1 MISFLALPVRVQLS
15 SPVHMW
21 VLHCCAAEGQAAAR
35 RAALLARCSPLTPE
49 LAAAAA
55 SHGTLLLVAADW
67 GMFELF
73 GVNWLTHV
81 QRSGVDNYLMA
92 ALDQVCV
99 RVDVCVVCCHLSTR
113 VWRRVAYTLLWQL
126 HSAHTG

>member
-1 MISFLALPVRVQLS
+1 MCNNCGWHQHLSTLSPAPHACVQLTS
-15 SPVHMW
+15 LVAVWALRCS
-21 VLHCCAAEGQAAAR
+21 AAEGQAAAR

-92 ALDQVCV
+92 ALDQVG
-99 RVDVCVVCCHLSTR
+99 VCVWVF
-113 VWRRVAYTLLWQL
+113 V
-126 HSAHTG
+126 

>member
-1 MISFLALPVRVQLS
+1 ML
-15 SPVHMW
+15 
-21 VLHCCAAEGQAAAR
+21 LHAVCAAEGRAAAR
-35 RAALLARCSPLTPE
+35 RALLLARCSPLSQE

-81 QRSGVDNYLMA
+81 QRSGIDNYLMA
-92 ALDQVCV
+92 ALDQVSRQPQQRLNLC
-99 RVDVCVVCCHLSTR
+99 LSRADT
-113 VWRRVAYTLLWQL
+113 
-126 HSAHTG
+126 

>member
-1 MISFLALPVRVQLS
+1 
-15 SPVHMW
+15 
-21 VLHCCAAEGQAAAR
+21 
-35 RAALLARCSPLTPE
+35 LTPE

-92 ALDQVCV
+92 ALDQVS
-99 RVDVCVVCCHLSTR
+99 RG
-113 VWRRVAYTLLWQL
+113 
-126 HSAHTG
+126 AHGWKPPQC

>member
-1 MISFLALPVRVQLS
+1 MYVVAVI
-15 SPVHMW
+15 
-21 VLHCCAAEGQAAAR
+21 AAEGQAAAQ
-35 RAALLARCSPLTPE
+35 RASLLARCAPLSQE

-73 GVNWLTHV
+73 GVNWLAHV

-92 ALDQVCV
+92 ALDQVRRGREGETGVITKCRRCV
-99 RVDVCVVCCHLSTR
+99 D
-113 VWRRVAYTLLWQL
+113 Q
-126 HSAHTG
+126 G

>member
-1 MISFLALPVRVQLS
+1 LS
-15 SPVHMW
+15 
-21 VLHCCAAEGQAAAR
+21 Q
-35 RAALLARCSPLTPE
+35 E

-81 QRSGVDNYLMA
+81 QRSGIDNYLMA
-92 ALDQVCV
+92 ALDQVSRQRQQQCN
-99 RVDVCVVCCHLSTR
+99 DCTHP
-113 VWRRVAYTLLWQL
+113 A
-126 HSAHTG
+126 